1 MEAFVDSGRIPE
13 YEQFLLFGDS
23 ITQFSYDQRLEFG
36 FGAALQNAYSRRLD
50 VINRGFSGYTTA
62 NAIKVL
68 PKFFPEPQR
77 ARVRLMTIFFGA
89 NDAVLPPHA
98 QHVPL
103 SQYKENL
110 KAIVEHPVISA
121 QKPKIII
128 LTPPPVNEYQLEAF
142 DAEKGFESPSRT
154 ASNTKQYADACREVA
169 HSLGIPVADIWTAF
183 MKAAGWQDGQPLA
196 GSKEI
201 PKNDILES
209 LLTDGL
215 HVTGKGYKIMFDEVM
230 KVIEAT
236 WPDQVPERLPMI
248 FPHWS
253 EAPK

>member
-1 MEAFVDSGRIPE
+1 M
-13 YEQFLLFGDS
+13 
-23 ITQFSYDQRLEFG
+23 
-36 FGAALQNAYSRRLD
+36 
-50 VINRGFSGYTTA
+50 
-62 NAIKVL
+62 
-68 PKFFPEPQR
+68 
-77 ARVRLMTIFFGA
+77 
-89 NDAVLPPHA
+89 
-98 QHVPL
+98 PL

-209 LLTDGL
+209 LLTDGAFSGFASMRVRL
-215 HVTGKGYKIMFDEVM
+215 HSLMGKSQLQAYMSLVKATRSCSM
-230 KVIEAT
+230 K
-236 WPDQVPERLPMI
+236 
-248 FPHWS
+248 S
-253 EAPK
+253 